1 MRFSP
6 TQKHGA
12 LLNTVCISVFTL
24 GVLSYL
30 FPAFMSALGKPVPPI
45 YFTGF
50 AVMCFITFL
59 FLILRYR
66 MTVFEYV
73 IKRRGDDSAYGA
85 ETVLTGECSSA
96 SLDFVVYKSV
106 GARPGAMECVLSVDD
121 LFDVIPLRIDGKDG
135 VSKSSVRKQYA
146 SHKFSY
152 YDYTITFRP
161 KNDFIELIFEDGDGY
176 VGIIIEDGNN
186 IAEYFKS
193 IAERGVK

>member
-12 LLNTVCISVFTL
+12 LLNTVCISVFAL
-24 GVLSYL
+24 GVLSYA
-30 FPAFMSALGKPVPPI
+30 FPAFMSALDKPVPPI

-59 FLILRYR
+59 FLVLRYR

-73 IKRRGDDSAYGA
+73 IKRRTDDSPLGVQ
-85 ETVLTGECSSA
+85 TVHVDSGTSP
-96 SLDFVVYKSV
+96 LDFVVYKAI
-106 GARPGAMECVLSVDD
+106 GARAGAMECVLSLGD
-121 LFDVIPLRIDGKDG
+121 LVEAIPLRKGG
-135 VSKSSVRKQYA
+135 ESKSSVMKKY
-146 SHKFSY
+146 SSGKFSY
-152 YDYTITFRP
+152 YDYTLTFLST
-161 KNDFIELIFEDGDGY
+161 DTLELIFEDGAGY

-193 IAERGVK
+193 IAK

>member
-45 YFTGF
+45 YFMGF

-59 FLILRYR
+59 FLIMRYR

-73 IKRRGDDSAYGA
+73 IKRRSDDSAYGA
-85 ETVLTGECSSA
+85 ETVPVGEVGDA
-96 SLDFVVYKSV
+96 SPFDFVVYKAI
-106 GARPGAMECVLSVDD
+106 GARAGAMECVLSLGDFVEA
-121 LFDVIPLRIDGKDG
+121 IPLVKGGESR
-135 VSKSSVRKQYA
+135 SSVMKKYEK
-146 SHKFSY
+146 SKFSY
-152 YDYTITFRP
+152 YDYTLTFLP
-161 KNDFIELIFEDGDGY
+161 HDTLELIFEDGAGY
-176 VGIIIEDGNN
+176 VGIIIEDGNC

-193 IAERGVK
+193 IAK